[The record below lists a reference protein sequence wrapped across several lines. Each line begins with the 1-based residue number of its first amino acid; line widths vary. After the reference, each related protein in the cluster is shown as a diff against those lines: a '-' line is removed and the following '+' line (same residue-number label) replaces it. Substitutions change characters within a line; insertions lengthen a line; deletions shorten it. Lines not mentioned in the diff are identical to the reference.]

1 MRAAVAEG
9 PQPEALRLRDA
20 GEHDAVRG
28 CCDEVGIGVG
38 QRQPTA
44 TRTLDPP
51 IANVTGDA
59 RVADAPIPQLT
70 RAGDAAE

>member
-1 MRAAVAEG
+1 M
-9 PQPEALRLRDA
+9 
-20 GEHDAVRG
+20 RG
-28 CCDEVGIGVG
+28 CCDEVGIGIG
-38 QRQPTA
+38 QRQPSA

-51 IANVTGDA
+51 IANGTGDA